1 MTLAEGL
8 GMLFMGT
15 LAIFI
20 GACITYYVI
29 NKVIENEDN
38 IDNFVYKTR
47 TTNRID
53 PRLESL
59 KKLK

>member
-20 GACITYYVI
+20 GSCIIYYVI
-29 NKVIENEDN
+29 KKVIENEDN
-38 IDNFVYKTR
+38 IDNLFIVVVCWM
-47 TTNRID
+47 
-53 PRLESL
+53 
-59 KKLK
+59 

>member
-29 NKVIENEDN
+29 NKLSDEND
-38 IDNFVYKTR
+38 IDN
-47 TTNRID
+47 
-53 PRLESL
+53 
-59 KKLK
+59 

>member
-8 GMLFMGT
+8 GMLLMGT

-29 NKVIENEDN
+29 NKVIENEDD
-38 IDNFVYKTR
+38 IDN
-47 TTNRID
+47 
-53 PRLESL
+53 
-59 KKLK
+59 

>member
-20 GACITYYVI
+20 GARITYYVI

-38 IDNFVYKTR
+38 IDN
-47 TTNRID
+47 
-53 PRLESL
+53 
-59 KKLK
+59 

>member
-8 GMLFMGT
+8 GMLLMGT

-20 GACITYYVI
+20 GACIIYYII

-38 IDNFVYKTR
+38 IDN
-47 TTNRID
+47 
-53 PRLESL
+53 
-59 KKLK
+59 